1 MTDADLAARDLALRR
16 GLAATVD
23 QRLDW
28 LEEMLEVARASGALE
43 REVERRRRAQ
53 ALRWSQ
59 GERTEPAGDVG
70 SESPALTPPRSD

>member
-1 MTDADLAARDLALRR
+1 MNDGFRAARELALAR

-43 REVERRRRAQ
+43 REVERRRRE
-53 ALRWSQ
+53 L
-59 GERTEPAGDVG
+59 ERLWGGGMPSGSSGDAP
-70 SESPALTPPRSD
+70 SSPR